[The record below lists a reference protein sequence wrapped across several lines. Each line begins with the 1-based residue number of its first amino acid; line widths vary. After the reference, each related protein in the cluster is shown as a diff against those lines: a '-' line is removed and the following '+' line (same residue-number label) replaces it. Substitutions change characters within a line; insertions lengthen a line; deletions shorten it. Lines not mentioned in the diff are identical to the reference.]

1 MATPSSVNAAIL
13 PGNLQFSDGGMPAD
27 FLTGAFI
34 KSISTAGVATVQM
47 PNGSEST
54 VTLNLA
60 SGHGTG
66 PSFPGSPQ
74 FSFAEW
80 DHHLADYR
88 AVPHHLSGRGHI
100 LLPG

>member
-47 PNGSEST
+47 PDGSEST

-66 PSFPGSPQ
+66 RHF
-74 FSFAEW
+74 
-80 DHHLADYR
+80 R
-88 AVPHHLSGRGHI
+88 VPLSSVSQSGR
-100 LLPG
+100 PPSR